1 MGEVLIVIAVIAA
14 ALVAGILIYAA
25 TKPDGFD
32 VARSVRIKAAPEKI
46 FPLIDNLHSFNTW
59 NPFMKKDPAVK
70 LAYSGP
76 ASGIGAAQEW
86 EGNSSVGKGRVEI
99 TRSSPSSRIA
109 MKLDMLSPIEGHNV
123 VEFSLKPD
131 GDATTVTWAMSG
143 RCHYIAKVM
152 STICSMDKMVGGE
165 FEKGLADL
173 KALAEG

>member
-25 TKPDGFD
+25 TKPDGFE

-46 FPLIDNLHSFNTW
+46 FPLIDFNTW

-76 ASGIGAAQEW
+76 ASGTGAAQEW

-99 TRSSPSSRIA
+99 TGSSPSSRIA
-109 MKLDMLSPIEGHNV
+109 MKLDMLSPMEGHNV

-143 RCHYIAKVM
+143 RCHYNT
-152 STICSMDKMVGGE
+152 SQR
-165 FEKGLADL
+165 
-173 KALAEG
+173 

>member
-1 MGEVLIVIAVIAA
+1 MPDILLVIAVIVAA
-14 ALVAGILIYAA
+14 SAAGFLIYAA
-25 TKPDGFD
+25 TRPDSFLI
-32 VARSVRIKAAPEKI
+32 ARSVRIKAVPEKI

-76 ASGIGAAQEW
+76 VSGPGAAHAW
-86 EGNSSVGKGRVEI
+86 EGNSNVGKGRVEI
-99 TRSSPSSRIA
+99 VGSSPSSRVA
-109 MKLDMLSPIEGHNV
+109 MKLDMLSPIEGHNL

-143 RCHYIAKVM
+143 PSPFIAKVM
-152 STICSMDKMVGGE
+152 SVVCSMDKMVGGE